1 MPNANV
7 RANARTM
14 PTATLADPA
23 ELARLRDRLEV
34 AVQRLIDALDALD
47 RPEEDLEEGDSDED
61 IADMP
66 HDEESDACCADEMT
80 GSLSLQ
86 HWQAN
91 QQAAKTALTGI
102 RAIVRR
108 QQGEGR

>member
-1 MPNANV
+1 MPNATL

-14 PTATLADPA
+14 PASMPADPA
-23 ELARLRDRLEV
+23 ELARLRDRLEM

-47 RPEEDLEEGDSDED
+47 ARGEDLEDGDSDED

-66 HDEESDACCADEMT
+66 HDEESDACCADEMF
-80 GSLSLQ
+80 GWPSLEDS
-86 HWQAN
+86 QAN
-91 QQAAKTALTGI
+91 QAAAKSALGRI

-108 QQGEGR
+108 QQEAGR